1 MVFAWLIAC
10 IVLDAFVILANVL
23 EQFLIIRKWSK
34 LDRIDHLLFSL
45 SISDL
50 ISGITTLGIDSWWMS
65 VNLSKNQNISHGT
78 TLAVGKIFD
87 GVFLF
92 SVFASVF
99 HIIAVA
105 IERLFAIQFPRQYY
119 RFTTFGFKCTTISMI
134 WVIALLLT
142 PTFSVVPVLSIQQDV
157 GALIRAITLTITVVL
172 VFFIYVFISYLLFRQ
187 RKTVMHD
194 LHSEIGIQNEKL
206 KRLTILC
213 FFLGMSFVI
222 CVLPITLSYYH
233 ADLYHDVVN
242 FMITLNSLINP
253 CVYFIK
259 LHYDSKTIIRQRSDT
274 TRTIL
279 EARNSPMSNVPLID
293 PSNMNENAS

>member
-10 IVLDAFVILANVL
+10 IILDTFVILANVI

-65 VNLSKNQNISHGT
+65 VKLSNNQNISRGT
-78 TLAVGKIFD
+78 ALAVAKIFD

-119 RFTTFGFKCTTISMI
+119 RFTTFGFKCTTIFMI

-142 PTFSVVPVLSIQQDV
+142 PTFSVVPMLSMQRDV
-157 GALIRAITLTITVVL
+157 GALIRAITLTVTVVL
-172 VFFIYVFISYLLFRQ
+172 VFFIYVFISYLLARQ

-206 KRLTILC
+206 KRLTVLC

-233 ADLYHDVVN
+233 VDLYHDVAN
-242 FMITLNSLINP
+242 FMITLNSFINP

-259 LHYDSKTIIRQRSDT
+259 LYYDSKTITRQRSDT

-279 EARNSPMSNVPLID
+279 EARNSPLSNVLLID
-293 PSNMNENAS
+293 PNNMNENAS

>member
-10 IVLDAFVILANVL
+10 IVLDTFVILANVI

-65 VNLSKNQNISHGT
+65 VKLSNNQNISRGT
-78 TLAVGKIFD
+78 ALAVAKIFD

-119 RFTTFGFKCTTISMI
+119 RFTTFGFKCTTIFMI

-142 PTFSVVPVLSIQQDV
+142 PTFSVVPMLSMQRDV
-157 GALIRAITLTITVVL
+157 GALIRAITLTVTVAL
-172 VFFIYVFISYLLFRQ
+172 VFFIYVFISYLLARQ
-187 RKTVMHD
+187 RETVMHD
-194 LHSEIGIQNEKL
+194 LHSEIDIQNEKL
-206 KRLTILC
+206 KRLTVLC

-233 ADLYHDVVN
+233 TDLYHDVAN
-242 FMITLNSLINP
+242 FMITLNSFINP

-259 LHYDSKTIIRQRSDT
+259 LYYDSKTITRQRSDT

-279 EARNSPMSNVPLID
+279 EARNSPLSNVLLID
-293 PSNMNENAS
+293 PNNMNENAS